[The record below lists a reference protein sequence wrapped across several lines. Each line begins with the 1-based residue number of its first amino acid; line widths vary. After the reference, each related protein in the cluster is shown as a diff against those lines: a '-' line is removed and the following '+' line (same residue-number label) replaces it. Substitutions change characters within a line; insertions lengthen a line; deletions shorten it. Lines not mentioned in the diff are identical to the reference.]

1 VNHLLEWRPLGRPV
15 SREFVRYAVVG
26 AFAFACDAS
35 TLYVLTAFLGVYYLI
50 SAVVGFGVG
59 LAVNYLL
66 SRTWVFERRTLTN
79 ASMEATVFSVI
90 GIAGLGLNE
99 AILWTF
105 QGKLGISYLIAKGV
119 SGVAVFVWNFTIRKI
134 TLFR

>member
-1 VNHLLEWRPLGRPV
+1 MNNLMEWRPLQAPM
-15 SREFVRYAVVG
+15 SRELVRYIVVG
-26 AFAFACDAS
+26 GVAFACDAS

-50 SAVVGFGVG
+50 SAVVGFGIG

-66 SRTWVFERRTLTN
+66 SRSWVFERRTLTN
-79 ASMEATVFSVI
+79 ASVEATVFGVI

-105 QGKLGISYLIAKGV
+105 QDKLGISYLIAKGV